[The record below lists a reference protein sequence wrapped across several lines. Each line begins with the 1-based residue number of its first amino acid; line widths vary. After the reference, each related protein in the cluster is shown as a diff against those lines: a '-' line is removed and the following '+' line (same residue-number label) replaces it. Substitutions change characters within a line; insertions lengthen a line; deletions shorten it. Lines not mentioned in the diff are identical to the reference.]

1 MVFAE
6 DVGTEVFAGD
16 CTVCPLFNDDG
27 ALRRKSAAPLSN
39 LTQKL
44 RVKSKRFGHTREAAM
59 VENIGPEVHDC
70 NYIACRYMFV
80 NSISLVETDIA
91 RGYIVGM
98 KDIET
103 IRKENATL
111 LLGKGGLI
119 RQAELARR
127 MHISPAQ
134 VQQWKAG
141 YRIPES
147 ESCRKIEKAAELPV
161 GWMDQDHSAIGGE
174 FTILGGALALPVPT
188 ESPET
193 SPIPHSIWATIPPAA
208 RALIETVVTKSS
220 DGELDD
226 GDLALLLST
235 VSRLSSKE

>member
-1 MVFAE
+1 MVFTE
-6 DVGTEVFAGD
+6 DVGAKFFASYNPA
-16 CTVCPLFNDDG
+16 CPLLHDDG

-44 RVKSKRFGHTREAAM
+44 RVKSKRFGNTREAAM
-59 VENIGPEVHDC
+59 FENISSDVHDRK
-70 NYIACRYMFV
+70 YIARCYSIV
-80 NSISLVETDIA
+80 NSMPLVDTGIA
-91 RGYIVGM
+91 QGYIVGM

-103 IRKENATL
+103 IRKENAVL

-141 YRIPES
+141 YRTPES

-161 GWMDQDHSAIGGE
+161 GWMDQDHTGIDAEHRVLAGSEQKGPDVV
-174 FTILGGALALPVPT
+174 ALS
-188 ESPET
+188 SPEAT
-193 SPIPHSIWATIPPAA
+193 SGLIPQT
-208 RALIETVVTKSS
+208 RALVEQIITKSKENKLS
-220 DGELDD
+220 E
-226 GDLALLLST
+226 GDIALLIST
-235 VSRLSSKE
+235 VTRLSGDI